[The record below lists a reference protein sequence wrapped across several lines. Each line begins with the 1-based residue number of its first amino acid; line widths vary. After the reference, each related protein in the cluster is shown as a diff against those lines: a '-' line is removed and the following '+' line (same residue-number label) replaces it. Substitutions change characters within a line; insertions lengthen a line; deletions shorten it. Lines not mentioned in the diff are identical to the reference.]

1 MVECVFAIASFD
13 LNGKIPLKKHKKEAL
28 GTKHP

>member
-1 MVECVFAIASFD
+1 MVESVFAIASFD
-13 LNGKIPLKKHKKEAL
+13 LNGKMPLEKHKKEAL